1 MHNFAEQCMDM
12 ARAILSH
19 NIEAINADGT
29 IAPVPGESPRT
40 DESGHAALALG
51 EFYRATHETQLGK
64 HNLTELVAKC
74 VSAQLN
80 QETESENG
88 LAYAALGLL
97 SFGPSKDR
105 NVPWSKLDA
114 ATQELLDKRL
124 LVRTDYNDH
133 RQAFNVGKAVT
144 RFSLGLSKKDE
155 TGSLIERFIE
165 RIKANSSGGFCDDA
179 ARDPNTPGALGGCY
193 DAYGVL
199 QYVFIRQS
207 LQLHAN
213 IHLRERK
220 LPTLRTYAEKYLKLI
235 PDIVRQDGLGWCF
248 GAGTGAYGQ
257 MHLISIILQSMRD
270 GWITADKM
278 PLYKD
283 ILRRLFLY
291 FFVTYLDQEQGVLV
305 IRDGERDTDTAHT
318 TRIANFDAAR
328 YLCQWSR
335 LAKTVGGSLAA
346 ELPAKNNRA
355 VCRTVTF
362 DKSGRKEQALIV
374 YQNPDTNLH
383 VQIPI
388 VSGGAKGGSDSLA
401 FPHMPGIFD
410 VPVSQYVPAFIPE
423 FTIGE
428 NTFTPSFYAKNI
440 ATRIGLKNAFTVS
453 YEQPELI
460 TADEK
465 VVPGVGSMRVEWEFL
480 GGKMTARYTLS
491 VKQPLELTQMRM
503 VMPLAACHS
512 RYHLGNSFRLGEK
525 SLGCTIPKDDFQG
538 EWLAYEDVS
547 QDPAHR
553 TRYGKVYYYQT
564 FTRNHPMKL
573 RPGQQYRI
581 EIAFEPDIATIEG

>member
-29 IAPVPGESPRT
+29 ISPVPGESSRS

-64 HNLTELVAKC
+64 NDLTALVAKC

-105 NVPWSKLDA
+105 NIPWSKLDA

-155 TGSLIERFIE
+155 TGRLIERFVE
-165 RIKANSSGGFCDDA
+165 RIKSNSSGGFCDDA
-179 ARDPNTPGALGGCY
+179 ARGSEDPAALGGCY
-193 DAYGVL
+193 DVYGVL

-305 IRDGERDTDTAHT
+305 IRDGERDTDCVHT

-346 ELPAKNNRA
+346 ELPAKAVRA
-355 VCRTVTF
+355 SCRTITF
-362 DKSGRKEQALIV
+362 DKTGRKEQALIV
-374 YQNPDTNLH
+374 YQNPETNLL

-388 VSGGAKGGSDSLA
+388 VSGGGKNGSDSLA

-410 VPVSQYVPAFIPE
+410 APVGQYIPAFIPE

-428 NTFTPSFYAKNI
+428 QTFTPSFYAKNV
-440 ATRIGLKNAFTVS
+440 ATRIGLKNAFSVS

-460 TADEK
+460 TTDEK
-465 VVPGVGSMRVEWEFL
+465 IVSGVGAMRVEWEFL
-480 GGKMTARYTLS
+480 GGKITARYTLS
-491 VKQPLELTQMRM
+491 VKQPVELKQMRM
-503 VMPLAACHS
+503 MMPLAACHS

-538 EWLAYEDVS
+538 EWLNYEDVS
-547 QDPAHR
+547 QDPNHR

-564 FTRNHPMKL
+564 YTRNHPLKL

-581 EIAFEPDIATIEG
+581 EIAFEPDIVSIEG